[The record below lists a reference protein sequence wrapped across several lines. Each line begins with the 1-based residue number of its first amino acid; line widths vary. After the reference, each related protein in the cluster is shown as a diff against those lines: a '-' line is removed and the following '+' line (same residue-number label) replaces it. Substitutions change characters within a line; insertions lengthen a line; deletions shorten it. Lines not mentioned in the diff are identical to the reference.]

1 MIELPITS
9 LFAALLALLLIGLS
23 MRVGVLRY
31 QKKIWLLDGGDNT
44 LARATRVQ
52 GNFVEYVPIA
62 LLLIALLELASAPSL
77 LLWCLGA
84 GLLLSR
90 LTHALGLSINERSIA
105 RGLGANGTFLVMLIS
120 ASWLLWRY
128 LLQIF

>member
-9 LFAALLALLLIGLS
+9 IVAALLSLLLIVLS
-23 MRVGVLRY
+23 MRVGVIRY
-31 QKKIWLLDGGDNT
+31 QKKIWLSDGGDKT
-44 LARATRVQ
+44 LTRAVRAQ

-62 LLLIALLELASAPSL
+62 LFLIALLELASAPSL

-84 GLLLSR
+84 GLLVAR

-128 LLQIF
+128 LFQIF